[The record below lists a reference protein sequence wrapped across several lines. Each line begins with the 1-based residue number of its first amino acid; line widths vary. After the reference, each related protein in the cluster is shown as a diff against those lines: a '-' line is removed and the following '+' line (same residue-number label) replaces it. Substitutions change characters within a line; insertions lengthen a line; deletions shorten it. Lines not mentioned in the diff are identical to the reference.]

1 MTQAFPPMMRLGIDE
16 PGRFEAEIIDLEV
29 SEGKIP
35 GELNGLFTQ
44 AVPDYLYPPA
54 ASVLYPMDLGAGGD
68 GAVRVLRFAD
78 GRADFVTR
86 YVQTERFRAQREAK
100 RGLFGNYRNPF
111 TNDPAA
117 AEVDATTA
125 NTAINYHAGVLLA
138 SKEDG
143 PSYAIDP
150 VTFDTV
156 GPWRAGGA
164 ITSHTLS
171 AHPKFDP
178 QTGEMV
184 TFGYFAKGLGS
195 KDIAY
200 YVIDANGQVNHEA
213 WFEAPVAGM
222 IHDCALT
229 PNYFL
234 LPIMP
239 YSTDVERLK
248 ARGPFWVYEPDQE
261 IIIGVLPR
269 YGRADQVRW
278 LRAPHATLTHTINA
292 FEQEGLIKFDVLLAE
307 GNAFGFVVPDKNGGN
322 AGMLGSAKTSI
333 VRWTIDP
340 KSTSPL
346 LSAPEVLAGV
356 VGEGAHVD
364 ERWSLKAHR
373 YVWIPELAGHSL
385 PPPPPMPPGDDP
397 LDRPPPGKNSNAPVM
412 FNAITFIDLKTNRRE
427 QWYAGEGASV
437 QDPVFCPRTADVPE
451 GEGYVIT
458 IRNRPGL
465 RGAEAVILDAQKVAE
480 GPIAVLQIPM
490 PLRHGI
496 HSSWTAGY
504 RL

>member
-1 MTQAFPPMMRLGIDE
+1 MTQAFPPPMRLGIDE
-16 PGRFEAEIIDLEV
+16 PGRFEGEVIDLEV
-29 SEGKIP
+29 SEGEIP
-35 GELNGLFTQ
+35 RGLQGLFTQ
-44 AVPDYLYPPA
+44 AVADHLYPPVTK
-54 ASVLYPMDLGAGGD
+54 SLYPMDIGAGGD
-68 GAVRVLRFAD
+68 GAIRVLRFAD
-78 GRADFVTR
+78 GRADFVSHYIR
-86 YVQTERFRAQREAK
+86 TERFLAQRAAK

-117 AEVDATTA
+117 AKVDATTA
-125 NTAINYHAGVLLA
+125 NTAINYHAGMLLA

-150 VTFDTV
+150 ITFDTR
-156 GPWRAGGA
+156 GAWRADGA
-164 ITSHTLS
+164 ITSRTLS

-178 QTGEMV
+178 STGEMA

-200 YVIDANGQVNHEA
+200 YVIDAAGRVKHEA
-213 WFEAPVAGM
+213 WFEAPVASM

-239 YSTDVERLK
+239 YSTDVARLK
-248 ARGPFWVYEPDQE
+248 AGGPFWVFEPEQE
-261 IIIGVLPR
+261 IIIGVIPR
-269 YGRADQVRW
+269 HGRGNQIRW
-278 LRAPHATLTHTINA
+278 LRAPPATLTHTVNA
-292 FEQEGLIKFDVLLAE
+292 FEQDGLIKFDVTMAE
-307 GNAFGFVVPDKNGGN
+307 GNAFGFVVPDKEGGH
-322 AGMLGSAKTSI
+322 AGMPGSTKTSM

-340 KSTSPL
+340 KSSSSE
-346 LSAPEVLAGV
+346 LSRPEFLADV
-356 VGEGAHVD
+356 MGEGAHVD
-364 ERWSLKAHR
+364 ERWFLKAHR
-373 YVWIPELAGHSL
+373 YVWIPEIAAGSL
-385 PPPPPMPPGDDP
+385 PMPALPSDDP
-397 LDRPPPGKNSNAPVM
+397 LDRPPPGKNSSAPVM
-412 FNAITFIDLKTNRRE
+412 FNAITFFDLKTNRRE

-437 QDPVFCPRTADVPE
+437 QDPVFCPRTADAPE

-465 RGAEAVILDAQKVAE
+465 RGAEAVILDAQKVAA
-480 GPIAVLQIPM
+480 GPIAVLQIPV